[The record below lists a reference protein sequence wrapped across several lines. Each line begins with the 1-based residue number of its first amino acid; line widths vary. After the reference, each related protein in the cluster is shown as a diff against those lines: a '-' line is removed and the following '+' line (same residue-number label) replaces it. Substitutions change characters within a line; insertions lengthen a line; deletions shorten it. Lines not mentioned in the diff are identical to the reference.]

1 MRRGHTLCVTL
12 ATGLRK
18 MKHIDA
24 IYAFGKK
31 SVLCQC
37 GVYDNDCLQRGSFY
51 FGPVGKNPSV
61 ATSYAHVSRLCFRS
75 KATTRLRVTY
85 PQSRESFPW
94 LALLSGAKLIRTAV
108 AAKA

>member
-1 MRRGHTLCVTL
+1 
-12 ATGLRK
+12 

-31 SVLCQC
+31 SVLFQC
-37 GVYDNDCLQRGSFY
+37 GVYDDECLQRGSFY

-61 ATSYAHVSRLCFRS
+61 ASSYANVSRLCFKS

-85 PQSRESFPW
+85 PQSRDSFPW
-94 LALLSGAKLIRTAV
+94 LALLPGAKLLRPALDPS
-108 AAKA
+108 